1 MGITLSGLPSD
12 RFLFAGFLPSKDKA
26 RGDALAELAAVPAT
40 LIFYETSP
48 RLIDR

>member
-1 MGITLSGLPSD
+1 
-12 RFLFAGFLPSKDKA
+12 LPSKDKA